1 MASSGECEGS
11 EVELNLQHSFKVLKA
26 EPGFEEVGTAMGTET
41 RTKRE
46 TRVFYCKFCSRKFS
60 NLQALG
66 GHQNAH
72 KRERDIAK
80 REKAVAAAAA
90 AMSFRTT
97 TAAAAAAA
105 TSTDAFDSIGSFYH
119 PYYSAMAIHSLR
131 NKALGFPIRP
141 PIRKPT
147 RPQAVA
153 HGCRWWPREQYMAAA
168 AQQLHFGG
176 LWQAAN
182 NGGRENSAATDLE
195 SIAMASRNAS
205 SSQIFGA
212 DQYNIHG
219 LDLTLKL

>member
-1 MASSGECEGS
+1 MASSGKSEGS

-80 REKAVAAAAA
+80 REKAAA

-97 TAAAAAAA
+97 AA

-119 PYYSAMAIHSLR
+119 PYYSAMGIQSLR

-141 PIRKPT
+141 QSTIRKLT

-168 AQQLHFGG
+168 QQLHFGG

-182 NGGRENSAATDLE
+182 NGGRENLAATELE
-195 SIAMASRNAS
+195 SIAMASRNASSSS